1 MIRLALFS
9 FQLRWLASRLFR
21 RLAQLALVILL
32 AVLLLIFWQEAFSR
46 GSRLFAKRRRRPMQ
60 QLSAEQWKIR
70 KAWHCWFKL
79 REELSRQRV
88 EQLRQ
93 QWHRETVF

>member
-9 FQLRWLASRLFR
+9 FQLRWLAGRLFR
-21 RLAQLALVILL
+21 RLCLLAVCVLL
-32 AVLLLIFWQEAFSR
+32 AVLLLIFWREALSR
-46 GSRLFAKRRRRPMQ
+46 GSLFFAKRRRQTMPK
-60 QLSAEQWKIR
+60 LSAEQWKIR

-88 EQLRQ
+88 EQLRD
-93 QWHRETVF
+93 QWQKETVL